1 MKETLDFELRQQQED
16 GQDLWMDD
24 LDNLV
29 GNHLMT
35 YLARDQL
42 DWGDDRLIIKERE
55 PDPNSRG
62 LERLCGSVLKSWIGV
77 IRREKRNQVKTVDQG

>member
-1 MKETLDFELRQQQED
+1 
-16 GQDLWMDD
+16 
-24 LDNLV
+24 
-29 GNHLMT
+29 MT

-62 LERLCGSVLKSWIGV
+62 LERLCDSVLESWIGV
-77 IRREKRNQVKTVDQG
+77 IRGEKRNQVNTSGYCGSGKDIDLRGQP

>member
-1 MKETLDFELRQQQED
+1 
-16 GQDLWMDD
+16 MDD

-29 GNHLMT
+29 RNHLMT

-42 DWGDDRLIIKERE
+42 NWGDDRLIIKERE

-62 LERLCGSVLKSWIGV
+62 LERLCVQSSSPGLESLGGRGETK
-77 IRREKRNQVKTVDQG
+77 

>member
-1 MKETLDFELRQQQED
+1 
-16 GQDLWMDD
+16 MDD
-24 LDNLV
+24 LDSLV
-29 GNHLMT
+29 RNHLMT

-62 LERLCGSVLKSWIGV
+62 LERLCDSVLESWIGV
-77 IRREKRNQVKTVDQG
+77 IRREKRNQVNTVDQG

>member
-1 MKETLDFELRQQQED
+1 MKILKGGAEATTKED

-62 LERLCGSVLKSWIGV
+62 LERLCGSVFESWIGV
-77 IRREKRNQVKTVDQG
+77 IRREKRNQVNTVDQG

>member
-1 MKETLDFELRQQQED
+1 
-16 GQDLWMDD
+16 
-24 LDNLV
+24 
-29 GNHLMT
+29 MT

-42 DWGDDRLIIKERE
+42 DWGDDCPIIKKRE

-77 IRREKRNQVKTVDQG
+77 IRREKRNQDCGSGLDIDLRGQP

>member
-1 MKETLDFELRQQQED
+1 
-16 GQDLWMDD
+16 
-24 LDNLV
+24 
-29 GNHLMT
+29 MT

-62 LERLCGSVLKSWIGV
+62 LERLCDSVLESWIGV
-77 IRREKRNQVKTVDQG
+77 IRREKSNQVNTSGYCGSVQDIDLRGQP